1 MISIEYKPNE
11 PRAYSLLANLGTT
24 LLAIKEINLNNI
36 GVTID
41 FAHILYSNEQPAL
54 VAALIDKHSKILGLH
69 LNDGYGKRDDGLM
82 VGSVHQL
89 ATIELLYHISKSK
102 YNGPIYFD
110 TFPDT
115 TNMDPVKEC
124 ELNISTVKQQ
134 FKLVDKLIKNNELS
148 NAIENQDSIASH
160 KILIVFYIHK
170 MKSDSIVVLG
180 SLHYDIY
187 IQSNS
192 IPKIGETVLADN
204 WFPKLGGKGANQAVA
219 LRKEFKN
226 VKFISAIGDDI
237 FSKFLLK
244 KLNEHKV
251 SADYI
256 SKIKGDSG
264 VSVAISNEAGD
275 YSAVV
280 VSGVNTKIPEKFLC
294 DSKLWEG
301 VSSLMI
307 QNEIS
312 EEINALAAKEAKKR
326 SITVLLNAAPAKKI
340 ENLIKFVD
348 ILLVNEIEAQQIS
361 NDYSNSFDSI
371 AKKLSKKI

>member
-1 MISIEYKPNE
+1 MFTNKFATRLNSFKSNWHKDEKPSIRDLIDRASKVEGLTHVDLNYPDHGDPSIREISNFSNDCGLAINGLAMRYYTNPAFKLGAFTNPNKLVRQEAIDLTKQAIDKLREIDSNLLTIWLGQDGFDYGFQVDYKKIWDDEISAIREVAEYDKDCLISIEYKPNE

-24 LLAIKEINLNNI
+24 LLAIKEINLDNI

-160 KILIVFYIHK
+160 KIF
-170 MKSDSIVVLG
+170 
-180 SLHYDIY
+180 
-187 IQSNS
+187 NS
-192 IPKIGETVLADN
+192 IL
-204 WFPKLGGKGANQAVA
+204 
-219 LRKEFKN
+219 
-226 VKFISAIGDDI
+226 
-237 FSKFLLK
+237 
-244 KLNEHKV
+244 
-251 SADYI
+251 
-256 SKIKGDSG
+256 
-264 VSVAISNEAGD
+264 
-275 YSAVV
+275 YS
-280 VSGVNTKIPEKFLC
+280 
-294 DSKLWEG
+294 
-301 VSSLMI
+301 
-307 QNEIS
+307 
-312 EEINALAAKEAKKR
+312 
-326 SITVLLNAAPAKKI
+326 
-340 ENLIKFVD
+340 
-348 ILLVNEIEAQQIS
+348 
-361 NDYSNSFDSI
+361 
-371 AKKLSKKI
+371 